1 MSGTEDIMSLLSPF
15 VYSLLT
21 YPFETLV
28 ALLTWILQSWIQHA
42 KSRKNP
48 EGYKKIKVRLSQAAP
63 FLKLIYHN
71 LYKNNSLS
79 ITQYLPT
86 ICTGILRHP
95 LGWEPYHTTHGTPE
109 RYTSYVLVARHTL
122 RDMPEQYLWS
132 IEMIPDPPNGIR
144 KSQLTVFYS
153 RYIAIA
159 WIIVIRY
166 FFLYLYLSYNHL
178 IRCAKLT
185 KNYKCGKFTPK
196 NYHETFYNARK
207 YTKNIL

>member
-1 MSGTEDIMSLLSPF
+1 MANSTCKIPKE
-15 VYSLLT
+15 
-21 YPFETLV
+21 
-28 ALLTWILQSWIQHA
+28 
-42 KSRKNP
+42 SRKNP

-109 RYTSYVLVARHTL
+109 RYTSYVLIARHTL

-132 IEMIPDPPNGIR
+132 IERFPTSKRNKKISTYCFLFSIYCYRLNNRHPLFLLILILELQ
-144 KSQLTVFYS
+144 SSYS
-153 RYIAIA
+153 MCKINKKLQMWQIYTQK
-159 WIIVIRY
+159 
-166 FFLYLYLSYNHL
+166 LSW
-178 IRCAKLT
+178 
-185 KNYKCGKFTPK
+185 
-196 NYHETFYNARK
+196 
-207 YTKNIL
+207 NIL

>member
-1 MSGTEDIMSLLSPF
+1 MANSTCKIPKE
-15 VYSLLT
+15 
-21 YPFETLV
+21 
-28 ALLTWILQSWIQHA
+28 
-42 KSRKNP
+42 SRKNP

-86 ICTGILRHP
+86 ICTGILRPPSDESHIIRLMAP
-95 LGWEPYHTTHGTPE
+95 RKDTRAMY
-109 RYTSYVLVARHTL
+109 LVARHTL

-144 KSQLTVFYS
+144 KSQLTVIFS

-159 WIIVIRY
+159 LIIVIRY

-178 IRCAKLT
+178 IQRAKLT

-196 NYHETFYNARK
+196 NYHETFYNTRK